1 MAQSKIV
8 KWSILFAVI
17 AVLAILFKL
26 YNPLES
32 DLFPKCPFKT
42 LTGYRCPGCGSQTA
56 MHYLLNF
63 DFKNAAQANL
73 LLILSIPYLLTGFIF
88 DLIKKP
94 GQKMLKWRK
103 KLFGPKAIY
112 IVLAIIVSFWI
123 LRNLSCCQAWL

>member
-1 MAQSKIV
+1 MAQGKIV
-8 KWSILFAVI
+8 KWSIAFVVLV
-17 AVLAILFKL
+17 VLAVLFKL

-63 DFKNAAQANL
+63 DLGSAAQANL
-73 LLILSIPYLLTGFIF
+73 LLILSIPYLLTGFVF
-88 DLIKKP
+88 DLIKNP
-94 GQKMLKWRK
+94 GQKILKWRK

-112 IVLAIIVSFWI
+112 VVLLIIVGFWI
-123 LRNLSCCQAWL
+123 LRNLSCCHAWL